1 MRTLKKISLISLS
14 FLLSALLSLLALLLA
29 EHLPFSV
36 EGTKFL
42 IWLRENAPAKAVVA
56 PYLFWITVVVV
67 ALLLILILVLAL
79 YPRLYTEVAL
89 ENTQSGHL
97 QIKKGAIES
106 YVRTLIQEE
115 GVMASPMVKVDLYRN
130 RFKVRV
136 SGRVIPRVAVPEKLA
151 ALEQHIRTGL
161 DKFFGITKKLD
172 YQVAVNHIEPKKM
185 ATSSRVE

>member
-14 FLLSALLSLLALLLA
+14 FLLSTLLSLLALLLA

-36 EGTKFL
+36 EGTNFL
-42 IWLRENAPAKAVVA
+42 VWLWENAPAKAVVA
-56 PYLFWITVVVV
+56 PYLFWTTVVVV
-67 ALLLILILVLAL
+67 ALLLILILVVAL

-130 RFKVRV
+130 RFKIRV

-161 DKFFGITKKLD
+161 DQFFGITKKLD
-172 YQVAVNHIEPKKM
+172 YQVAVNHIESKKM